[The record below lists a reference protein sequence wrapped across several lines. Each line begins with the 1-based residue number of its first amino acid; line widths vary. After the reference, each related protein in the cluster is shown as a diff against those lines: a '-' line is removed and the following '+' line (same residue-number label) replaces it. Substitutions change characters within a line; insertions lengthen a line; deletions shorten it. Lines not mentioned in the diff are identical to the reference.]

1 MIVWQSRE
9 LWFVIFQC
17 EKHMLY
23 RCIDVTMMCDFK
35 QKRNRHAYML
45 TMPCFGSKKHVT
57 SHRKSINAL
66 KIYIETCTQ
75 PTLKGEQIRSLFHPY
90 PNNFFFP
97 KAQLSDAVTFDGR
110 SGWWRCQGIR
120 LGGDLKI
127 GFACFG
133 WGGCFSPPLL
143 PVKMY
148 RDKKYINII
157 WCSNYLTVGQWQVS
171 VFSKFSVCYLVNDV
185 NV

>member
-9 LWFVIFQC
+9 LWLVIFQC

-57 SHRKSINAL
+57 SHRKSINSL

-90 PNNFFFP
+90 PNNFFFSKGP
-97 KAQLSDAVTFDGR
+97 AFGCCHL
-110 SGWWRCQGIR
+110 WWKVR
-120 LGGDLKI
+120 LGVVVKVSRDSRRGDLKI

-143 PVKMY
+143 PV
-148 RDKKYINII
+148 
-157 WCSNYLTVGQWQVS
+157 
-171 VFSKFSVCYLVNDV
+171 
-185 NV
+185 